1 MNILLLGAA
10 VLSSGFRELGHSVV
24 TCTTDGAG
32 DIAIQEFPTSIQS
45 VLGQLPKNWS
55 PDGIL
60 LTDDSTYPMF
70 WDLEEVALPLGWYAI
85 DSHLHHG
92 WHRGYAAVFD
102 CIFVAQRD
110 YVPQYV
116 RDPDRQSVKWLPLCT
131 FPVADAE
138 HHLPKQYDV
147 SFVGNLQSPFN
158 PGRRAFIEAVHAR
171 YPLHLASGEFV
182 PIFTQSKMV
191 LNQCVANDVNFRTFE
206 AMACGSLLLMEH
218 VGNGLE
224 ELFQDRVH
232 LVLYEKGN
240 VEQVIEVANYYAT
253 HDHERETI
261 ARAGQQEVREK
272 HTYVHR
278 AQSILSD
285 LFVEEM
291 DRKIQQRRAKL
302 AEIRF
307 VLSRV
312 FEYVSA
318 LYDSHVSRV
327 VQGSRHFR
335 ELSAIRDK
343 FRSWPQYQARA

>member
-10 VLSSGFRELGHSVV
+10 VLSSGFQELGHSVV
-24 TCTTDGAG
+24 TCTTDGTG
-32 DIAIQEFPTSIQS
+32 QIDIPEFPTSIQC
-45 VLGQLPKNWS
+45 VLQSLPKHWS
-55 PDGIL
+55 PDCIL

-70 WDLEEVALPLGWYAI
+70 VGLEEIELPLGWYAI

-92 WHRGYAAVFD
+92 WHRGYAAIFD
-102 CIFVAQRD
+102 CLFVAQRD

-116 RDPDRQSVKWLPLCT
+116 RDPERQSVQWLPLCT
-131 FPVADAE
+131 FPVADLE
-138 HHLPKQYDV
+138 HDLPKQYDL
-147 SFVGNLQSPFN
+147 SFVGNIHSPFN
-158 PGRRAFIEAVHAR
+158 PERRAFIEAVHAR

-182 PIFTQSKMV
+182 SIFTQSKMV

-206 AMACGSLLLMEH
+206 AMACGSLLLMER

-224 ELFQDRVH
+224 ELFQDEVH

-240 VEQVIEVANYYAT
+240 VDQVIELADYYAT

-261 ARAGQQEVREK
+261 TRAGQQEVRDK

-278 AQSILSD
+278 AQAILSD
-285 LFVEEM
+285 LFAGEV
-291 DRKIQQRRAKL
+291 DRKIQQRRARL
-302 AEIRF
+302 EEIRF

-318 LYDSHVSRV
+318 LYDSQVSRV
-327 VQGSRHFR
+327 AQDSMHFR
-335 ELSAIRDK
+335 DLSVIRDK